1 MGAKD
6 SKPSV
11 ISYEDAF
18 KRVSEADFKRLKD
31 AFKKIAGLNNYITK
45 NAFIKDVLGEGVP
58 VPVAEHIYLACGG
71 TSKGITFSNLLCGLV
86 LLTKGRE
93 DEKIKFLFGL
103 YSNESGTYIHRDEM
117 VKLIISSEGRP
128 NETIAALFFESEK
141 VSYDQFKEW
150 LLRFPQATAL
160 SQWLLLEPATIPSL
174 PEADSPTFYQTL
186 AGVTHLEEH
195 EIHGLEPRYWKLQ
208 STSPSG
214 QLDFETLKPL
224 LTPPVP
230 HQAVEGLFRAFD
242 QNHDQHVDFKEM
254 ACGISAACRGPL
266 AERQKFCFKVFD
278 KDQDGRLNDSEIH
291 QMADILLLVRA
302 ESCATPDYTSLDS
315 VDAIV
320 KSLEQ
325 QVPGCMESGLTV
337 EDYLLWA
344 VNNPLTSLF
353 QQLIFQVCHVVL
365 GLKPTSRQEE
375 QEVVMGWLQREERRG
390 FLPGQLWYLIS
401 YDWWTS
407 WLDYVSNSLTRGGS
421 VPRLTFATENP
432 PRKTASS
439 SALTLLDLPTG
450 FSPSSS
456 PIPSRKNPPSGLTCA
471 RPGQIDN
478 TPLVIPPP
486 VAGVNKIPP
495 LTAEGGKLKKSMLA
509 KGRDYQLLPLALWK
523 ALEQWYG
530 GAPALPRQVI
540 RPKEGADPELELYP
554 LVLKIMRHQANP
566 RTNQQQTWSDVVG
579 GYGAAALV
587 SAGYG
592 YVPQSTTPKRYVAY
606 MAAFSRLATVRQVYE
621 FLCSTLKLRA
631 EDVRLWHCKD
641 EINMVLLEEE
651 ELTLESLWIEDDSQV
666 LLEVRNKDL
675 TWPEEM
681 GSLQQQQQQS
691 ANRRQSMLGPTEK
704 GATGLNNLGNTC
716 FMNAALQ
723 CVSNTRPLT
732 QYFINNMH
740 LYELNRVNPLGMKGN
755 IAKKYGELV
764 HEMWSGTAKTIP
776 PLKLRLTISK
786 YAPRFNGFQQH
797 DSQELLAFLL
807 DGLHEDLNRVH
818 DKVYSEL
825 KDSAGRPDVEVAQEA
840 WENHILRNKS
850 IVVDLFHGQLK
861 SKVMCRVCGH
871 ESVRFDPFNYLSLP
885 LPMESCVHIEAI
897 VVRLDGSVPVKYG
910 MRLNMDSKYSA
921 VKEHLSQLTGLP
933 PCKLSLTEVASAQL
947 RLTFSDSD
955 KIKPQYAS
963 PLYAYELPATLAAL
977 EGLDDEERS
986 SLGSTGS
993 RNSEAQTFTRI
1004 QRMTRPPADPSS
1016 MPYSYANGP
1025 LALTPSAIN
1034 TANGLLNGNRP
1045 PSESEVRWRLA
1056 CMPSILCFKSPS
1068 SMEMPRRTESE
1079 SSPDSAICRLSPD
1092 SQVGG
1097 EVKTINH
1104 SSDSQLGGSISGS
1117 SRGRGSPT
1125 PSLGTSSSGSSHHLP
1140 TADCDRPNYIIALH
1154 RKMIRQENYFVSWQ
1168 RTQPSL
1174 FGLPLLVPCGQ
1185 GTTHKALYEAVWRQV
1200 ARLVSP
1206 LPPSSAPNHALDC
1219 DDSLGY
1225 EFPFV
1230 LKAVAPGGV
1239 QCSWCPWYRFCRGCR
1254 IQCSDLEFNNSATH
1268 LAIDWDPTALHLRY
1282 QNSKEKV
1289 FVEHETVPA
1298 TRQKHSEPIG
1308 LTHCLEAFTREEQLS
1323 DEEKYFC
1330 STCKER
1336 QLATKKLQ
1344 IWRLPPI
1351 LIVHLKR
1358 FQYVNN
1364 KWIKSQKV
1372 VEFPRNNFDPTEFLA
1387 SVPKETLL
1395 RHAELLEEEAEN
1407 PNGMTNGV
1415 CPRPRERVE
1424 STSLSNTPV
1433 VDGALQDFHQHKL
1446 MDVADTFK
1454 LNYKLYAIVCH
1465 TGILG
1470 GGHYVSYACNPN
1482 GKWYCY
1488 NDSRCREV
1496 PEPQIDSSS
1505 AYMLFYERVGLSHD
1519 QYMPNVEGKT
1529 PDDRTDLDEE
1539 IDSEIRRSNCVLS

>member
-11 ISYEDAF
+11 ISYEDAI
-18 KRVSEADFKRLKD
+18 KRVSDADFKRLKD
-31 AFKKIAGLNNYITK
+31 AFKKIAGLNNYLNK

-58 VPVAEHIYLACGG
+58 VPVAEHIFLACGG

-93 DEKIKFLFGL
+93 EEKIKFLFGL
-103 YSNESGTYIHRDEM
+103 YSNENGTYIYRDEM

-141 VSYDQFKEW
+141 VTYDQFKEW

-160 SQWLLLEPATIPSL
+160 SQWLLLEPAAPQAL
-174 PEADSPTFYQTL
+174 PDADSPTFYQTL

-195 EIHGLEPRYWKLQ
+195 EILGLEPRYWKLQ

-224 LTPPVP
+224 ITPPVP
-230 HQAVEGLFRAFD
+230 QTAVDGLFRAFD

-278 KDQDGRLNDSEIH
+278 KDQDGRLNHAELQ
-291 QMADILLLVRA
+291 QMADMLLLVRA

-315 VDAIV
+315 VEAIIA
-320 KSLEQ
+320 SLQ
-325 QVPGCMESGLTV
+325 KQVPDCLENGLTV

-344 VNNPLTSLF
+344 VDNPLTSLF

-365 GLKPTSRQEE
+365 GLRPTSRQEE

-390 FLPGQLWYLIS
+390 LLPGQLWYLIS
-401 YDWWTS
+401 YDWWTA

-421 VPRLTFATENP
+421 VPRLTNATENP

-439 SALTLLDLPTG
+439 SALTLLDLPSG
-450 FSPSSS
+450 MSPSSS
-456 PIPSRKNPPSGLTCA
+456 PVASRKSLPMGLLCP
-471 RPGQIDN
+471 RPGPVDN
-478 TPLVIPPP
+478 TSLVVPPP
-486 VAGVNKIPP
+486 VTGINKIPP
-495 LTAEGGKLKKSMLA
+495 LTAEGGKLRRSNLV

-530 GAPALPRQVI
+530 GSPALPRQVI
-540 RPKEGADPELELYP
+540 RPTDGAEPELELYP
-554 LVLKIMRHQANP
+554 LVLKIMRHQTNP
-566 RTNQQQTWSDVVG
+566 RPPNQQQTWSDVVG

-606 MAAFSRLATVRQVYE
+606 MAAFSKLATIRQVYE

-651 ELTLESLWIEDDSQV
+651 ELSLETLGVEDDSQL

-681 GSLQQQQQQS
+681 GSLQQQQQQNS
-691 ANRRQSMLGPTEK
+691 RRQSMLGPTEK

-732 QYFINNMH
+732 QYFIKNMH
-740 LYELNRVNPLGMKGN
+740 FYEVNYNNDLGMKGN
-755 IAKKYGELV
+755 IAKKYGELIR
-764 HEMWSGTAKTIP
+764 ELWSGTAKTIP
-776 PLKLRLTISK
+776 PLKLRMTISK

-818 DKVYSEL
+818 EKLYSEL

-885 LPMESCVHIEAI
+885 LPMESCVHLEVI
-897 VVRLDGSVPVKYG
+897 VVKLDGTVPVKYG
-910 MRLNMDSKYSA
+910 MRLNTDSKYSA
-921 VKEHLSQLTGLP
+921 VKEHLCQLMGIP
-933 PCKLSLTEVASAQL
+933 SCKLSLAEVASAQL
-947 RLTFSDSD
+947 KMTFSDAD
-955 KIKPQYAS
+955 KIRPQYAS
-963 PLYAYELPATLAAL
+963 PLYAYELPATLAVP
-977 EGLDDEERS
+977 EGLEDEERS

-1016 MPYSYANGP
+1016 LPYSFVNGP
-1025 LALTPSAIN
+1025 LTPSAN
-1034 TANGLLNGNRP
+1034 NPANGPLNGNRP
-1045 PSESEVRWRLA
+1045 PSESE
-1056 CMPSILCFKSPS
+1056 SPP
-1068 SMEMPRRTESE
+1068 SMELPRRTESE
-1079 SSPDSAICRLSPD
+1079 SSPDSAICRLTPE

-1097 EVKTINH
+1097 DNKVITHN
-1104 SSDSQLGGSISGS
+1104 SDSQLGGSISGS
-1117 SRGRGSPT
+1117 SRGRASPT
-1125 PSLGTSSSGSSHHLP
+1125 PSLGTSSSDSSQHLP
-1140 TADCDRPNYIIALH
+1140 GGDCDRPNYIIAHH

-1174 FGLPLLVPCGQ
+1174 FGLPILVPCGQ
-1185 GTTHKALYEAVWRQV
+1185 GTTHKALYEAVWIQV

-1239 QCSWCPWYRFCRGCR
+1239 QCSWCPWNRFCRGCR
-1254 IQCSDLEFNNSATH
+1254 IQCSDLEFNNASTH

-1289 FVEHETVPA
+1289 FVEHESVA
-1298 TRQKHSEPIG
+1298 ITRQKHSEPIG
-1308 LTHCLEAFTREEQLS
+1308 LTHCLEAFTREEHLS
-1323 DEEKYFC
+1323 DEEKYLC

-1336 QLATKKLQ
+1336 QTATKKLQ
-1344 IWRLPPI
+1344 LWRLPPI

-1358 FQYVNN
+1358 FQLVNN

-1372 VEFPRNNFDPTEFLA
+1372 VEFPRNNFDPTDFLA

-1395 RHAELLEEEAEN
+1395 RHSELLEEEAELHSGLS
-1407 PNGMTNGV
+1407 NGSSN
-1415 CPRPRERVE
+1415 PRPRERVE
-1424 STSLSNTPV
+1424 STSLANTPV

-1446 MDVADTFK
+1446 LDNTDPFK

-1496 PEPQIDSSS
+1496 PEEQIDSSS
-1505 AYMLFYERVGLSHD
+1505 AYMLFYERVGLDHD

-1529 PDDRTDLDEE
+1529 RDERTEFEDDIE
-1539 IDSEIRRSNCVLS
+1539 SELRRSGNNNNCVLS